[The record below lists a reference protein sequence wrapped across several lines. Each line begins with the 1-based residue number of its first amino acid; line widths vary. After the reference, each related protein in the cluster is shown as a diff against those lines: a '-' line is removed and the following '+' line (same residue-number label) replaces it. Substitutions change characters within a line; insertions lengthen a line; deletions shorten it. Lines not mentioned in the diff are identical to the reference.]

1 MTKRIVIVGGGLAAA
16 RTAEQLRR
24 SAFDGSITIVSAEG
38 YLPYDRPPL
47 SKQVLR
53 SELDDVTLKPREFYD
68 DNKITLAL
76 GSAVRSL
83 DTGAQTV
90 TLDDGSQLEY
100 DEVVIATGLVPRR
113 IPSFPS
119 LRGIHVLR
127 SIDESMALREEAGAA
142 RRAVVIGAG
151 FIGCEVAAS
160 LRGLGVDVVMVEPQP
175 EPLASVLGEQIGALV
190 SRLHRAEGV
199 DVRTGVGVDSVT
211 GQDRVEKVAL
221 TDGSE
226 VDTDLVVVGIG
237 SRPATDWLEGS
248 GVEVDNGVVCDRVGR
263 TGAPHVWALGDVAS
277 WQNATGHQA
286 RVEHWSNVAE
296 QARVLVPSLLG
307 QELPSNLVVVP
318 YFWSDQY
325 DIKIQCLGEP
335 EADDVV
341 HLVEDDGRKFLA
353 YYERDG
359 VVAGVVGGGM
369 PGAVMKTRGKIAA
382 GAPIGDVLR

>member
-1 MTKRIVIVGGGLAAA
+1 
-16 RTAEQLRR
+16 
-24 SAFDGSITIVSAEG
+24 
-38 YLPYDRPPL
+38 
-47 SKQVLR
+47 
-53 SELDDVTLKPREFYD
+53 
-68 DNKITLAL
+68 
-76 GSAVRSL
+76 
-83 DTGAQTV
+83 
-90 TLDDGSQLEY
+90 
-100 DEVVIATGLVPRR
+100 VVV
-113 IPSFPS
+113 
-119 LRGIHVLR
+119 
-127 SIDESMALREEAGAA
+127 
-142 RRAVVIGAG
+142 GAG

-211 GQDRVEKVAL
+211 GRDRVEKVAL

-226 VDTDLVVVGIG
+226 LDTDLVVVGIG

-263 TGAPHVWALGDVAS
+263 TNAPHVWALGDVAS

-359 VVAGVVGGGM
+359 VLVGVVGGGL
-369 PGAVMKTRGKIAA
+369 PGKVMKVRGKIAA
-382 GAPIGDVLR
+382 GTPISEMLD